1 MHRRTRGGPAVLL
14 TLALLAGAAS
24 CTSGGHSGHSA
35 ATDPP
40 RVSAAALR
48 AARTSLRGAVRHT
61 GDLHSA
67 RVETTSSSGAQL
79 TTRSSGT
86 VDWGHGRVTG
96 TVVLTVPTGSASTAG
111 SGSAALPS
119 RTTTRYL
126 PGAMYV
132 DLGTAVAKETAGR
145 RWVKYD
151 YRTFSKL
158 TGVAEE
164 TMLIQMRNENP
175 VTSLQLLM
183 ASGDLRRTGTAT
195 VRGVHTV
202 RYASDVDVAALT
214 ARQAGLT
221 AKKAKKLRAGLK
233 SAGIT
238 TERVTVWVGDRG
250 AEKNLLVK
258 CVGRGSMT
266 SGTFTGTTYY
276 SHYGVKVRVKAP
288 PARETVDF
296 TSLMRE
302 EMASPSPGGS

>member
-1 MHRRTRGGPAVLL
+1 VPTALL
-14 TLALLAGAAS
+14 TLALLAGTAS
-24 CTSGGHSGHSA
+24 CTSGGHSARSA
-35 ATDPP
+35 AKDAP

-48 AARTSLRGAVRHT
+48 AARTALRGAVRRT

-67 RVETTSSSGAQL
+67 RVEATSSSGSAATR
-79 TTRSSGT
+79 TTGAVEWSG
-86 VDWGHGRVTG
+86 GGVTG
-96 TVVLTVPTGSASTAG
+96 SVTTTLPSGASPGTGSTPG
-111 SGSAALPS
+111 TGTAALPAAM
-119 RTTTRYL
+119 TTRYL

-151 YRTFSKL
+151 YRTFAEL

-164 TMLIQMRNENP
+164 TMLTQMRNENP

-183 ASGDLRRTGTAT
+183 ASRDLRRTGTAT

-202 RYASDVDVAALT
+202 RYAGDVGVATLT

-233 SAGIT
+233 AAGIT

-250 AEKNLLVK
+250 AEKNLLVE
-258 CVGRGSMT
+258 CAGRGSMT

-296 TSLMRE
+296 TSLMRD
-302 EMASPSPGGS
+302 EMASPSPSGS